1 MPNFTSEITFTKCTF
16 RYLLFGHESIYLVAV
31 LLCVYNCESAHHE
44 HKSLRDTKF
53 RMIFQE
59 KLWKIHHLLPHPS
72 YCCLVSKQSRPLEI
86 GGALTPYSGISDNLC
101 RTDMLTRREQ
111 VSLPFKN
118 IYIFFFSFFL
128 NLTIEIVG
136 IIWKFGHENIIQS

>member
-1 MPNFTSEITFTKCTF
+1 MKVS
-16 RYLLFGHESIYLVAV
+16 LVAV
-31 LLCVYNCESAHHE
+31 LLCVYDCESAHHE
-44 HKSLRDTKF
+44 HKSLRDEKF

-72 YCCLVSKQSRPLEI
+72 YCCPVSKQSRSLEI
-86 GGALTPYSGISDNLC
+86 GGALTPYPGISDSLC

-118 IYIFFFSFFL
+118 IYIFFSSFFL